1 MTKVYDTVTY
11 RLYDGNEI
19 VYIGTTNDTER
30 REKEHKKEGKQ
41 FTKLETTSRKMTEE
55 GAKEKEAEDLAQ
67 YRKTHEGRNPKYNK
81 DSDG

>member
-30 REKEHKKEGKQ
+30 REKVHKKEGKQ
-41 FTKLETTSRKMTEE
+41 FTKLEITSRKMTEE

-67 YRKTHEGRNPKYNK
+67 YRKNHGGRNPKYNK
-81 DSDG
+81 NLDG